1 MRFLVQF
8 FARKLQLF
16 RSLLESVCMRA
27 RRERLSLGGRLGLTR
42 QVALLS
48 LLPMVVFGFVLARVL
63 QAQIVAR
70 TLADATESA
79 RIIAHLGIQPHL
91 SAQDLRT
98 GLSPAGVRALD
109 QQLSARSVTQD
120 LARIKI
126 WNSHF
131 KVIYSDDHSLIGRT
145 LPPSDDLQD
154 ALAGKPDDADVVT
167 PRPHTETASEVG
179 LGQLVEVYVPLRFAA
194 SGPPEGAFEI
204 YLSYRPIAAALAQD
218 KRTIALLVA
227 VGLVLLWLILYRIV
241 ARASGRLARQARE
254 NDRLARYDA
263 LTGLPNRTL
272 FIESVARTVRRA
284 GSRPGSVAILLIDVD
299 RFTEINNTLGH
310 VGGDRVLCE
319 VARRLG
325 ETFDGGAELARLGAD
340 EFAILCR
347 DTHGEEGARSV
358 AAAVQRSL
366 EPPVVIDGVA
376 LNVEASIGIAVMDE
390 HADSPE
396 LLLQRVDTALAR
408 ARSRSSRIHVHSS
421 ACDHFDANRLILLGQ
436 VRGALERG
444 EFILCYQP
452 KVDLRRRRITGVEAL
467 VRWQHPERGLLGPHE
482 FIPQIEPTALVG
494 PFTLYVIEHAL
505 AQLLDWRGRGIDL
518 ELSVNL
524 SARNLLDPEL
534 PQQVAGLLRRHGI
547 PAARLTVEVTESAA
561 LVDPER
567 AIAALLAL
575 RAGGVS
581 VSIDDFG
588 TGNASIEY
596 LATLPA
602 SELKI
607 DRSFITGMLEDARAE
622 AIVRSTIDLARNL
635 GLTVVAE
642 GIETEAVMKHLA
654 GLGAQT
660 GQGYFISRPLPAKE
674 LDEQLSRAFGI
685 ATEPERAPEPERARE
700 SVPASR
706 RELEPERYAA
716 RAPVATSAS

>member
-1 MRFLVQF
+1 MRVRRQRDDPD
-8 FARKLQLF
+8 ARI
-16 RSLLESVCMRA
+16 S
-27 RRERLSLGGRLGLTR
+27 LTR
-42 QVALLS
+42 QVAVLS
-48 LLPMVVFGFVLARVL
+48 LLPMVLFGFVLARVL
-63 QAQIVAR
+63 QAQIVSR
-70 TLADATESA
+70 TLEDATESA
-79 RIIAHLGIQPHL
+79 RIVAHIGIQPHL
-91 SAQDLRT
+91 SAQDLRS
-98 GLSPAGVRALD
+98 GLTPAGIRALD

-126 WNSHF
+126 WNSHYR
-131 KVIYSDDHSLIGRT
+131 VIYSDDHSLIGRT
-145 LPPSDDLQD
+145 LPPSDDLKD
-154 ALAGKPDDADVVT
+154 ALEGKPDDADVVT
-167 PRPHTETASEVG
+167 PRPGTETASEVG

-204 YLSYRPIAAALAQD
+204 YLSYRPIASAIAHD

-227 VGLVLLWLILYRIV
+227 IGLILLWLVLYRIV
-241 ARASGRLARQARE
+241 VQASRRLRRQARE
-254 NDRLARYDA
+254 NYRLAHYDA

-272 FIESVARTVRRA
+272 FIEHVAQTVRRESA
-284 GSRPGSVAILLIDVD
+284 RPGTVAVLLIDID
-299 RFTEINNTLGH
+299 RFTEINDTLGH
-310 VGGDRVLCE
+310 SGGDRVLCE
-319 VARRLG
+319 VSRRLCDV
-325 ETFDGGAELARLGAD
+325 FAAGAELARVGAD

-347 DTHGEEGARSV
+347 DTRGEAGARG
-358 AAAVQRSL
+358 AAEAVQSSL
-366 EPPVVIDGVA
+366 EPPVVVDGVA
-376 LNVEASIGIAVMDE
+376 INVEASIGIAVMDE
-390 HADSPE
+390 HADGPE

-408 ARSRSSRIHVHSS
+408 ARSRSSRVHVHSP
-421 ACDHFDANRLILLGQ
+421 ACDYFDANRLILLGQ
-436 VRGALERG
+436 VRGALERE
-444 EFILCYQP
+444 EFVVHYQP
-452 KVDLRRRRITGVEAL
+452 KVDVQRGRITGVEAL

-494 PFTLYVIEHAL
+494 PFTLYVIERAL
-505 AQLLDWRGRGIDL
+505 AQLLAWRRRGIDL

-534 PQQVAGLLRRHGI
+534 PQQVAELLRRHGI

-567 AIAALLAL
+567 AVSALQAL
-575 RAGGVS
+575 RDGGVG

-642 GIETEAVMKHLA
+642 GIETEAVMAHLA

-660 GQGYFISRPLPAKE
+660 GQGYFISRPLPAAE
-674 LDEQLSRAFGI
+674 LTEQLAVAFGI
-685 ATEPERAPEPERARE
+685 HAAGAPD
-700 SVPASR
+700 
-706 RELEPERYAA
+706 RYAA
-716 RAPVATSAS
+716 AAPAAGSAA

>member
-1 MRFLVQF
+1 MRLVVQI

-16 RSLLESVCMRA
+16 RSALESDCMRA
-27 RRERLSLGGRLGLTR
+27 RRERVGLGGRLGLTR

-48 LLPMVVFGFVLARVL
+48 LVPMVVFGFVLARVL
-63 QAQIVAR
+63 QAQIVSR
-70 TLADATESA
+70 TLADASESA

-98 GLSPAGVRALD
+98 GLTPAGIRALD
-109 QQLSARSVTQD
+109 EQLSARSVTQD

-126 WNSHF
+126 WNAHYR
-131 KVIYSDDHSLIGRT
+131 VIYSDDHSLIGRT
-145 LPPSDDLQD
+145 LPPSDDLRD

-167 PRPHTETASEVG
+167 PRLGTETASEVG
-179 LGQLVEVYVPLRFAA
+179 LGELVEVYVPLRFAA

-204 YLSYRPIAAALAQD
+204 YLSYRPIAAAIAQD
-218 KRTIALLVA
+218 KRTIALMVA
-227 VGLVLLWLILYRIV
+227 FGLALLWLILYRIV
-241 ARASGRLARQARE
+241 ARASSRLARQSRE
-254 NDRLARYDA
+254 NYRLARYDP

-272 FIESVARTVRRA
+272 FIEGVARTVRREA
-284 GSRPGSVAILLIDVD
+284 SRPGTVAILLIDID

-310 VGGDRVLCE
+310 AGGDRVLCE

-325 ETFDGGAELARLGAD
+325 ETFADTAELARLGAD

-347 DTHGEEGARSV
+347 DAQGEQGARSV
-358 AAAVQRSL
+358 AAAVQASL

-376 LNVEASIGIAVMDE
+376 LNIEASIGIAVMDA
-390 HADSPE
+390 HSDGPE
-396 LLLQRVDTALAR
+396 VLLQRVDTALAR
-408 ARSRSSRIHVHSS
+408 ARSHSSRIHVHSP
-421 ACDHFDANRLILLGQ
+421 ACDYFDANRLILLGQ

-444 EFILCYQP
+444 EFVLYYQP
-452 KVDLRRRRITGVEAL
+452 KVDLRSRRITGVEAL
-467 VRWQHPERGLLGPHE
+467 VRWNHPERGLLGPQE

-505 AQLLDWRGRGIDL
+505 GQMRAWRGCGIDL
-518 ELSVNL
+518 EMSVNL
-524 SARNLLDPEL
+524 SARNLLDAEL
-534 PQQVAGLLRRHGI
+534 PEQVAELLRRHGI
-547 PAARLTVEVTESAA
+547 PPERLTVEVTESAA

-567 AIAALLAL
+567 AVAALTAL
-575 RAGGVS
+575 RASGVG

-635 GLTVVAE
+635 GLTIVAE
-642 GIETEAVMKHLA
+642 GIETEAVMEHLA

-660 GQGYFISRPLPAKE
+660 AQGYFISRPLPADE
-674 LDEQLSRAFGI
+674 LIEQLSPAFGI
-685 ATEPERAPEPERARE
+685 DAEAEPEREPGRSPEA
-700 SVPASR
+700 A
-706 RELEPERYAA
+706 RYAA
-716 RAPVATSAS
+716 TAPAAASAS